1 MRKERLL
8 LSILS
13 VGLIASVSSCQQE
26 GQEEQVKRLKYL
38 TVSGDFLNKFY
49 I

>member
-26 GQEEQVKRLKYL
+26 EQVQRLKYL
-38 TVSGDFLNKFY
+38 IVSGDFLNKFY
-49 I
+49 M